1 MKTAVLSPTWK
12 LCLVTNR
19 WLNQGA
25 ILVFLSVLLT
35 GCSLIPQQTAE
46 DDYDWAFA
54 GRMSISDGQQAS
66 SFNVDWQQTGGHFDI
81 ELYGPFGQGR
91 TQISGSPEQVILTQ
105 GNESWVASDLSQ
117 LALELTNMQL
127 PLDYLQ
133 YWVRALPEPNTE
145 AVQQR
150 NSDGQVIFIQ
160 QAGWVVDISEYH
172 AAVGTLPRKLTFS
185 RENSRGRLVIRDWT
199 LLQ

>member
-1 MKTAVLSPTWK
+1 MKTAVLSPIWK
-12 LCLVTNR
+12 PCLVTKR

-25 ILVFLSVLLT
+25 ILIFLSFLIS
-35 GCSLIPQQTAE
+35 GCSLIPQQAQE

-54 GRMSISDGQQAS
+54 GRMSITDGQQAS
-66 SFNVDWQQTGGHFDI
+66 SFNVDWQQTDGHFDI

-91 TQISGSPEQVILTQ
+91 THISGSPEQVTLTQ
-105 GNESWVASDLSQ
+105 GNQSWAAPDLSQ

-133 YWVRALPEPNTE
+133 YWVRALPKPNIE
-145 AVQQR
+145 AIQQS
-150 NSDGQVIFIQ
+150 NSDGQVILIQ

-172 AAVGTLPRKLTFS
+172 VDVSTLPRKLTFS
-185 RENSRGRLVIRDWT
+185 QENSRGRLVIRDWT